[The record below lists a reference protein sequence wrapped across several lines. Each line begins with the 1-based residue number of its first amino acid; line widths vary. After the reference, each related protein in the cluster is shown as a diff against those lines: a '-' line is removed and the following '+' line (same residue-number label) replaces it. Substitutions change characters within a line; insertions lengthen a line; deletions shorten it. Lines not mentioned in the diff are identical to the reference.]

1 VKFIVAILLF
11 ISFKLGAQPYVANW
25 TGAGHSLYLVQQGK
39 DSLNWTTIGTV
50 AGQLNSSTYQFTIPG
65 PSYYYRIKADQDSTC
80 AILVAEVV
88 SIKNP
93 SPAHGKKSTIQT
105 LSVKVSVSNRIHYTI
120 ESQRDQLMTYSL
132 YDMTGRKLS
141 SKLVPLHIGVNDFF
155 DRKPDVFGVY
165 YGTFEGYFD
174 FVSVKIMN
182 YVSGY

>member
-1 VKFIVAILLF
+1 VKFLFTILLF

-25 TGAGHSLYLVQQGK
+25 TGSGHSLYLVQQGK
-39 DSLNWTTIGTV
+39 DSLNWTTIGTI

-65 PSYYYRIKADQDSTC
+65 PTYYYRIKADGDTTC

-88 SIKNP
+88 KNP
-93 SPAHGKKSTIQT
+93 QPAHGKKSIQT

-132 YDMTGRKLS
+132 YNSMGQKIT
-141 SKLVPLHIGVNDFF
+141 SKPVSLHIGVNDFY
-155 DRKPDVFGVY
+155 DSKPVFGVY

-174 FVSVKIMN
+174 FVTTQFISQ
-182 YVSGY
+182 

>member
-1 VKFIVAILLF
+1 
-11 ISFKLGAQPYVANW
+11 VANW

-50 AGQLNSSTYQFTIPG
+50 VGQPSNTYQFTIPG
-65 PSYYYRIKADQDSTC
+65 PTYYYRIKADEDTTC
-80 AILVAEVV
+80 AILVAEVL

-93 SPAHGKKSTIQT
+93 PPAHGKKSTIQT
-105 LSVKVSVSNRIHYTI
+105 LSVKVSVSNRIHYSI

-132 YDMTGRKLS
+132 YNNMGQKIT
-141 SKLVPLHIGVNDFF
+141 SKPVSLHIGVNDFY
-155 DRKPDVFGVY
+155 DQKPAFGVY